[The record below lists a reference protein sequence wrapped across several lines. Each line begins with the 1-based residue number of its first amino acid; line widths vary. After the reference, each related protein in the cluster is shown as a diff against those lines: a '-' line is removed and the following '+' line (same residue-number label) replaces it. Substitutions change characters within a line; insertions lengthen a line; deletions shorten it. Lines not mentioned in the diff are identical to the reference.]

1 MATSVQFS
9 IRSLLIA
16 MVLAAIVLALA
27 TPVIGSWG
35 TAAQIRFLVNAATLA
50 VSVAIFMILRCA
62 MRRHTER
69 QAGPVFLHAATRG
82 TRFARLF
89 HVLLLLLFL
98 AGLFFF
104 AAVEATSRPSP
115 KPPYVMVRW
124 GFVAYLGWLAAW
136 LITNCWWG
144 TGAGIVELAEHGLIE
159 GGIRFTPYSRFRTF
173 RWHPYYR
180 DVLVVS
186 TRDYRPIHIIIPR
199 SQRESI
205 HRFLKEKRL
214 ISSQT
219 PDSQEDSGQ
228 MDSGATLRKAPRNPK
243 P

>member
-16 MVLAAIVLALA
+16 MALMAIALALA
-27 TPVIGSWG
+27 APVVGSWE
-35 TAAQIRFLVNAATLA
+35 TASQIRFLVNAATLT
-50 VSVAIFMILRCA
+50 VSVAIFMILRCV

-69 QAGPVFLHAATRG
+69 LAGPVFLHAAMRG

-89 HVLLLLLFL
+89 HILLLLLFL
-98 AGLFFF
+98 VGLFFF
-104 AAVEATSRPSP
+104 AAGEAVSHPVS
-115 KPPYVMVRW
+115 KLPYVMVRW
-124 GFVAYLGWLAAW
+124 SFVVYLGWLAAW

-173 RWHPYYR
+173 RWNPYYR
-180 DVLVVS
+180 DILVVS
-186 TRDYRPIHIIIPR
+186 TRNYQRIQIVIPR
-199 SQRESI
+199 SQREST

-219 PDSQEDSGQ
+219 SDSQEDSGERDDKQ
-228 MDSGATLRKAPRNPK
+228 PGMP
-243 P
+243 